1 MKIYNSLMYKAL
13 GWGNFAQT
21 KLTPSQHVFI
31 RRRILSSFYMI
42 IVAFFMLSFTACSSD
57 EETEKSEVFDYKTTF
72 LAHNWQISAL
82 YQRVG
87 SLFIDVKEAPLFCR
101 FTSDAIYFSE
111 TKEVNQFDSNGKIT
125 QTTTENVAC
134 GNYTY
139 LIKEN
144 KIQIDN
150 QIFNITDTNGSLVLQ
165 NEDWKLV
172 LVENK

>member
-13 GWGNFAQT
+13 GGGNFAQA

-42 IVAFFMLSFTACSSD
+42 IVAFFMLSSTACSSD

-87 SLFIDVKEAPLFCR
+87 SLFIDVNEAPLFCR
-101 FTSDAIYFSE
+101 FTTDAIYFSE

-150 QIFNITDTNGSLVLQ
+150 QIFNITDTNGTLVLQ

>member
-1 MKIYNSLMYKAL
+1 M
-13 GWGNFAQT
+13 
-21 KLTPSQHVFI
+21 
-31 RRRILSSFYMI
+31 LSS
-42 IVAFFMLSFTACSSD
+42 TACSSD

-72 LAHNWQISAL
+72 LAHEWQISAL

-87 SLFIDVKEAPLFCR
+87 SIFIDVKEAP
-101 FTSDAIYFSE
+101 
-111 TKEVNQFDSNGKIT
+111 KEVNHFDDGGKIT

-134 GNYTY
+134 GQYTY

-150 QIFNITDTNGSLVLQ
+150 QIFTITTNNGTLVLQ

-172 LVENK
+172 LVEK

>member
-1 MKIYNSLMYKAL
+1 MYRAL
-13 GWGNFAQT
+13 GGGNFAQA

-57 EETEKSEVFDYKTTF
+57 EETEKEKVFDYETTF

-150 QIFNITDTNGSLVLQ
+150 QIFNITDTNGTLVLQ

>member
-1 MKIYNSLMYKAL
+1 MTSCNLLIYRAL
-13 GWGNFAQT
+13 GGGNFAQA
-21 KLTPSQHVFI
+21 KLVQYHHVLI
-31 RRRILSSFYMI
+31 RRRILSYFYMI
-42 IVAFFMLSFTACSSD
+42 IVAFFMLSSTACSSD

-72 LAHNWQISAL
+72 LAHEWQISAL

-87 SLFIDVKEAPLFCR
+87 SIFIDVKEAPLFCR

-111 TKEVNQFDSNGKIT
+111 TKEVNHFDEGGKIN

-134 GNYTY
+134 GHYTY

-150 QIFNITDTNGSLVLQ
+150 QIFTITDTNGTLVLQ

-172 LVENK
+172 LVEK

>member
-13 GWGNFAQT
+13 GGGNFAQA

-57 EETEKSEVFDYKTTF
+57 EETEKTEVFDYKTTF

-150 QIFNITDTNGSLVLQ
+150 QIFNITDTNGTLVLQ

>member
-1 MKIYNSLMYKAL
+1 MKRCNLLMYKAL
-13 GWGNFAQT
+13 GGGNFAQA

-31 RRRILSSFYMI
+31 RRRILSYFYMI

-57 EETEKSEVFDYKTTF
+57 EETEKSEVFDYETTF

-144 KIQIDN
+144 KIQINN
-150 QIFNITDTNGSLVLQ
+150 QIFNITDNNGTFVLQ

-172 LVENK
+172 LVEN

>member
-1 MKIYNSLMYKAL
+1 MIECYNKLIHSVL
-13 GWGNFAQT
+13 GGGNFAHA
-21 KLTPSQHVFI
+21 KLTQSLHVLTC
-31 RRRILSSFYMI
+31 RRILSYFYMI
-42 IVAFFMLSFTACSSD
+42 IVAFFMLSSTACSSD
-57 EETEKSEVFDYKTTF
+57 EETEKEKVFDYETTF
-72 LAHNWQISAL
+72 LAHNWQISAV

-87 SLFIDVKEAPLFCR
+87 SLFIDVNEVPLFCR

-150 QIFNITDTNGSLVLQ
+150 QIFTITDTNGTLVLQ

-172 LVENK
+172 LLEN